1 MAPMSDLLLA
11 PIGAAVG
18 MIGAL
23 IGVGGGFFVVPFL
36 LQMWKPGTFTPPTA
50 TAASLGVVLV
60 SALSGTTANARRKR
74 IDYRL
79 GLLLAAGTLP
89 GAWAGRRL
97 HQVLSDRAFAWA
109 FAGLLFTVA
118 AYLAFVRLKPGKG
131 LLRGTPRERVDSDG
145 QTHRYEVHTPAGL
158 AISLLVGV
166 VSSLFGVGGGL
177 ILVPFMVL
185 AYGAPTVVGAAT
197 AQFAFIFTSLVGLA
211 VAVVDGHLTPEGW
224 RVVGYMGAGVA
235 LGAQLGVSMAKRVR
249 EGLLRG
255 VLAAV
260 VATVALLM
268 LLKGR

>member
-1 MAPMSDLLLA
+1 MTDLLLV
-11 PIGAAVG
+11 PIGLAVG

-36 LQMWKPGTFTPPTA
+36 LQLWRPGAFTPPTA

-60 SALSGTTANARRKR
+60 SALSGSAANARRKR
-74 IDYRL
+74 IDVRL
-79 GLLLAAGTLP
+79 GVLLAAGTLP

-97 HQVLSDRAFAWA
+97 HDVLSERAFAWA
-109 FAGLLFTVA
+109 FAGLLLTVA
-118 AYLAFVRLKPGKG
+118 LYLAFVRLKPGKG
-131 LLRGTPRERVDSDG
+131 LLRGAPRELTDSDG
-145 QTHRYEVHTPAGL
+145 QTHRYEVNATAGVL
-158 AISLLVGV
+158 VALLVGV

-211 VAVVDGHLTPEGW
+211 IALADRHVTGEGGK
-224 RVVGYMGAGVA
+224 VIGYMGAGVA
-235 LGAQLGVSMAKRVR
+235 LGAQLGVSIAKRVR

-260 VATVALLM
+260 IATVALLM